1 MRCST
6 APCRRTRRC
15 CRCSSPYFPT
25 PLRQRFAE
33 GIARHRLRR
42 DLVAM
47 SLANRLANRIGCAGF
62 ARLAAEGDAV
72 AACRAAWLAGELLGL
87 DEPFAATDAAA
98 APPEAKREALLALA
112 RLQEATARDLL
123 AETRPLSEAITAL
136 RPGVAALV
144 ARETSRAASGRPGIP
159 EAASR
164 LIAAASALAAAPS
177 IVRLAE
183 AAGATPAHAAEAW
196 AEAGERFGLEAL
208 RGAIGLAPAAGPFGP
223 RARAALLED
232 LSARQAALAAA
243 LLAGAA
249 PAAAD
254 AAAPLVREAAAACDL
269 AAATVALRALARA
282 S

>member
-1 MRCST
+1 
-6 APCRRTRRC
+6 
-15 CRCSSPYFPT
+15 
-25 PLRQRFAE
+25 
-33 GIARHRLRR
+33 
-42 DLVAM
+42 
-47 SLANRLANRIGCAGF
+47 
-62 ARLAAEGDAV
+62 
-72 AACRAAWLAGELLGL
+72 
-87 DEPFAATDAAA
+87 
-98 APPEAKREALLALA
+98 
-112 RLQEATARDLL
+112 
-123 AETRPLSEAITAL
+123 
-136 RPGVAALV
+136 
-144 ARETSRAASGRPGIP
+144 
-159 EAASR
+159 
-164 LIAAASALAAAPS
+164 
-177 IVRLAE
+177 VRLAE